1 MAVNNTLPFKS
12 EPVPAKT
19 IIPVMIYF
27 EETVLGNSSKGLPAE
42 LSITKQINNMISEYA
57 LYSINEEVKVHVNH

>member
-1 MAVNNTLPFKS
+1 MPVNNALPFKS

-19 IIPVMIYF
+19 IIPIMIYF

-42 LSITKQINNMISEYA
+42 LSITKQINNMMYKYA
-57 LYSINEEVKVHVNH
+57 LCSINEKVKVHMSH